1 MSFLLNRRSLIIG
14 MGALSVLGVAPAR
27 AALSAPTGVL
37 RLRNVASGER
47 LAIKPQS
54 QEDVLQISWLFRDV
68 KDGGA
73 GVWIDTR
80 LIEMLIRLNAV
91 ADQVNGRSNEI
102 AVNSAYR
109 TKARNATIEG
119 AAKASF
125 HPLGKAVDYTIAGF
139 ENEACAM
146 MSAMIGAG
154 GIGAYSRFTHMDS
167 GSDRTWIVRKL

>member
-1 MSFLLNRRSLIIG
+1 MSFDLTRRSLIVG
-14 MGALSVLGVAPAR
+14 MGAVSLLGMSPVRSAM
-27 AALSAPTGVL
+27 AASGVL

-47 LAIKPQS
+47 LAIRPSSQS
-54 QEDVLQISWLFRDV
+54 DVLAISWLLRDV

-80 LIEMLIRLNAV
+80 LIEMLVRLNV
-91 ADQVNGRSNEI
+91 LADQINGRSNEI
-102 AVNSAYR
+102 AINSAYR

-119 AAKASF
+119 AAKASL

-139 ENEACAM
+139 ENEACAK

-167 GSDRTWIVRKL
+167 GSDRTWIVRRL